1 MSAQKRFRVGARHGR
16 DRLILELHG
25 ELDMASAHLLDEA
38 LAGANPDA
46 SCDAVVLDLRGVQF
60 TDSTGLKAIFRAR
73 KTVRDEG
80 MKFAVT
86 EGSPQLQRLLSLTRL
101 DEHLQTIDAPDSEL
115 E

>member
-1 MSAQKRFRVGARHGR
+1 MSAQKRFRVAVRHGR
-16 DRLILELHG
+16 DRLILELQG

-38 LAGANPDA
+38 LAGAQPDA
-46 SCDAVVLDLRGVQF
+46 SCNAIVLDLRGVQF

-73 KTVRDEG
+73 KVVHEEG

-101 DEHLQTIDAPDSEL
+101 DEHLRTVEDPESEL